1 MTTAIIFTKS
11 VGCHGLTILSIF
23 KLSCRWKG
31 KRPLRQNSHQ
41 SWVAR
46 VIQVYSLWWA
56 EYHTVKVL
64 LIWNLARSWNI
75 HSSRNV
81 LIILTPKDSM
91 FVLVRPR
98 LNLYYNGSVA
108 YIPSSEGVVDVWD
121 FWWRGVYWGVVGVF
135 VVRCE
140 CWVNI
145 KVNVIVF
152 GRVVLEVNIE
162 LYWVI
167 WDLSSLV

>member
-1 MTTAIIFTKS
+1 M
-11 VGCHGLTILSIF
+11 
-23 KLSCRWKG
+23 
-31 KRPLRQNSHQ
+31 
-41 SWVAR
+41 
-46 VIQVYSLWWA
+46 
-56 EYHTVKVL
+56 KVL

-121 FWWRGVYWGVVGVF
+121 F
-135 VVRCE
+135 
-140 CWVNI
+140 
-145 KVNVIVF
+145 
-152 GRVVLEVNIE
+152 
-162 LYWVI
+162 
-167 WDLSSLV
+167 